1 MREWYT
7 AQDIMGLPSVPKTDR
22 GVRIL
27 AKKSKW
33 VGRKRAKGKGDEY
46 HLSSLPDPTRAHLIA
61 SHRKAEAAAARA
73 SVSATVKAA
82 AQSAGLEIAL
92 QGMAKAAGFDGV
104 KAARM
109 HARDV
114 CLLAMSEWLKARGIA
129 NEIGAPGRQRAMTE
143 FVAAWNHGAIT
154 GYETQRQQTG
164 EISLSSLY
172 RWAEAKRQQG
182 LARLAGNY
190 GNRRGQGQIDANPE
204 LRSLAEWFCFEY
216 PGAGP
221 ARFCE
226 IASLRLG
233 VALAESTVRR
243 WLQIYRRD
251 NEAKLLAVTNP
262 DAWKD
267 KFLPAFGDASAEAEH
282 VNAIW
287 ELDGTPADVML
298 VDADTGELRRATLM
312 ACIDVYSRR
321 LRYLVARTGTAAG
334 IASLLRRCILD
345 WGVPDTVHTDNG
357 QDYVAVHLKTFL
369 SSLGITQRLCAPF
382 SPWEKPHVERSM
394 RSMSHDLV
402 ELLPGFVGH
411 NVAERSKIDDRKA
424 FSERLFKRGETV
436 ELHMTAEQLQG
447 FLDQWCAAYEQRAHS
462 GEGMGGLSPA
472 LKAAQSPGAVKR
484 IASARELDLLL
495 FEGGRRRVGK
505 KGIRHDNCTYAAPE
519 LGQHIGAEVL
529 LRADPEDQGRIVVF
543 DGATGAYLCDAW
555 DAQAQGVA
563 RRDVAIAGRKAGKEA
578 AAAGR
583 ELARQLRRQHNSK
596 TLAQELLDAR
606 LAEAPNVLALPRPA
620 VPHDTPALQAARDA
634 LAGGVATP
642 QTVSADV
649 VALRQQQAL
658 TAGDFDRVAET
669 TDPRKVHAAWMRIEA
684 RAAAGE
690 YVSPA
695 DREGLAQY
703 RRSPTCKSIAETFE
717 AFELDWR
724 DFAAE

>member
-1 MREWYT
+1 MAERERW
-7 AQDIMGLPSVPKTDR
+7 INRSR
-22 GVRIL
+22 
-27 AKKSKW
+27 
-33 VGRKRAKGKGDEY
+33 VGRGGGFEY
-46 HLSSLPDPTRAHLIA
+46 HLSSLPEITRQHLTHQ
-61 SHRKAEAAAARA
+61 HRKTEADAARA
-73 SVSATVKAA
+73 QVRATVQAA
-82 AQSAGLEIAL
+82 AKSAGLEIAL
-92 QGMAKAAGFDGV
+92 QGMAKAAGFDGQ

-114 CLLAMSEWLKARGIA
+114 CLLALSEWLKARGIE
-129 NEIGAPGRQRAMTE
+129 NRPGAPGRQRAMTE
-143 FVAAWNHGAIT
+143 FIAAWNHGAIS
-154 GYETQRQQTG
+154 GYEAQRQQTG
-164 EISLSSLY
+164 EIGLSSLY
-172 RWAEAKRQQG
+172 RWADAKRREG

-190 GNRRGQGQIDANPE
+190 GNRKGQGQIDANPD
-204 LRSLAEWFCFEY
+204 LNSLAVWFCFEY

-226 IASLRLG
+226 IAKLRLG
-233 VALAESTVRR
+233 IHVAESTARR

-287 ELDGTPADVML
+287 ELDGTPADLML

-321 LRYLVARTGTAAG
+321 LRYLVARTGTATG

-369 SSLGITQRLCAPF
+369 ASLHIEQRLCAPF
-382 SPWEKPHVERSM
+382 SPWEKPHIERSM

-411 NVAERSKIDDRKA
+411 NVTERSKIEDRKA

-436 ELHMTAEQLQG
+436 ELHLTTEQLQG
-447 FLDQWCAAYEQRAHS
+447 FLDQWCAAYEQRPHT

-472 LKAAQSPGAVKR
+472 LKAAQSPAAIKR
-484 IASARELDLLL
+484 IASPRELDLLL
-495 FEGGRRRVGK
+495 FESGRRRVGK

-519 LGQHIGAEVL
+519 LGQYIGEEVL
-529 LRADPEDQGRIVVF
+529 LRADPEDQGRVVVF
-543 DGATGAYLCDAW
+543 SGSTGAYLCDAW
-555 DAQAQGVA
+555 DAEAQGVA

-583 ELARQLRRQHNSK
+583 ELARQMRRQHNSK
-596 TLAQELLDAR
+596 TLAQDLLDAR
-606 LAEAPNVLALPRPA
+606 LADAPNVHPLPRPA
-620 VPHDTPALQAARDA
+620 VPHDTPALQAAREA
-634 LAGGVATP
+634 LTGGIATP
-642 QTVSADV
+642 QTISADV
-649 VALRQQQAL
+649 VALRQQQAIS
-658 TAGDFDRVAET
+658 AGDFDRAAEI
-669 TDPRKVHAAWMRIEA
+669 TDPRKVHAAWMRVEA
-684 RAAAGE
+684 RLASGE

-695 DREGLAQY
+695 DRDGLAQY

-717 AFELDWR
+717 AFDLDWR